1 MFLTTLQDTKNSMQ
15 LKNVFIL
22 FQDKNLKWRNNMG
35 IEVLT
40 CWYRN
45 KPATNPEKKKFTH
58 AKVRVWP
65 TRKYKHNQLSK
76 ICNYNNKGQAITPPR
91 YSYIIN
97 NHSVLTKERKLG
109 NLQYLGNNHWKVLLH
124 HIHSHVWIREHLCLG
139 IWSLTLRNMQ

>member
-1 MFLTTLQDTKNSMQ
+1 
-15 LKNVFIL
+15 
-22 FQDKNLKWRNNMG
+22 MG

-97 NHSVLTKERKLG
+97 N
-109 NLQYLGNNHWKVLLH
+109 Q
-124 HIHSHVWIREHLCLG
+124 CLNKG
-139 IWSLTLRNMQ
+139 EKTRQFAIPGE